1 MLKIGVA
8 MYTLERVEGFDPHVY
23 HAKMGRRFSFSA
35 HERNAKRRYLFL
47 QRESAERKLNFVAV
61 SKNDPALRKQ
71 ENVPFILFAQ
81 HTKGTK
87 LNDFIEGSVN
97 FKLISKRIYLLH
109 WAFTEK

>member
-8 MYTLERVEGFDPHVY
+8 MYTLERVEGFDPYVY

-35 HERNAKRRYLFL
+35 HEKCKPMLL
-47 QRESAERKLNFVAV
+47 VSQRESAERKLNFVAV
-61 SKNDPALRKQ
+61 SKNDPPLRKQ

-81 HTKGTK
+81 HTKGSK

-109 WAFTEK
+109 